1 MSMIVKIPTFSQE
14 FIQEVYDIT
23 VQDDQYV
30 FFAVRRA
37 FDDDWFIYT
46 TQDGVCPNWFNF
58 SYTIDDR
65 LIYSEVLNS
74 EWEDSVYWHDAN

>member
-1 MSMIVKIPTFSQE
+1 MSMNIPTFNQE

-30 FFAVRRA
+30 FFAVRQSQ

-46 TQDGVCPNWFNF
+46 TQDGECPHERD
-58 SYTIDDR
+58 YLYIVDDG
-65 LIYSEVLNS
+65 LIYSEVLNT
-74 EWEDSVYWHDAN
+74 EWEVSVYWHDAN